1 MLNGAIVAIDPAA
14 VGRSAVVFQHNPE
27 PLKRSL
33 EPYLSGGRPL
43 FDQLKKRMPWAL
55 SRQS

>member
-43 FDQLKKRMPWAL
+43 FDQLKKRMP
-55 SRQS
+55 